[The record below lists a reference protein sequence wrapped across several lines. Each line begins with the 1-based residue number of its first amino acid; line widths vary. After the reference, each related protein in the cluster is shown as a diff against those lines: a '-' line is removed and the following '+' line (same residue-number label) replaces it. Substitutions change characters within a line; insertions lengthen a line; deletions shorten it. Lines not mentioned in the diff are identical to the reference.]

1 MIPEGWREVRLEN
14 IAQVERGKFSARPRN
29 DPSFYGGNI
38 PFVQTGDISAAE
50 GKLTNYSQT
59 LNEQGLAVSR
69 LFPKGTILIT
79 IAANIGDV
87 ALTTF
92 DVACP
97 DSLVAVQVKKGTSN
111 EWLAYYLQTR
121 KQELDRAATQNAQKN
136 INLQVLRPL
145 KILLPPLPEQRA
157 IAAILGTWDRAIA
170 LTERRLAAAEQRKKA
185 LMQQLLTGRVRFPE
199 FAGEE
204 WREVRL
210 GQALKERKE
219 RGYDDLPLLSVTAD
233 QGIIYRDELERRDT
247 SNADKSKYLRVRE
260 GDIAYNTMRMWQ
272 GRSGVSE
279 LEGIVSPAYTVCTP
293 KPSTDIHFVGH
304 LFQLPSIIYLFYR
317 YSQGLV
323 SDTWNL
329 KFTNLGKIKV
339 QLPGLEEQRRIAAV
353 LNTCDRELD
362 LLRRKRDALQAQKQG
377 LMQRLLTGRVR
388 VHRT

>member
-1 MIPEGWREVRLEN
+1 VIPEGWREVRLEN